1 MSINQIQCRAEV
13 SVGGISVETPFV
25 QSFNVRK
32 QRGQPGTFDASLKV
46 LGSSVGGAAA
56 GGDVKIYG
64 QGKLIFTGI
73 CRQAKISPCF
83 DDPAYVIL
91 SISGA
96 DALSLLYGKKY
107 TRRCRSVQSTWAGIT
122 GVVREGLRSG
132 KFMFN
137 GQTIF
142 TTTGGTAQSAYDLT
156 GSSRTN
162 PSPPVN
168 KPPGG
173 DSAAGATLSV
183 TIYEDREFGSE

>member
-1 MSINQIQCRAEV
+1 MSINQVKCRAEV
-13 SVGGISVETPFV
+13 VVGGLSVKTPFV

-46 LGSSVGGAAA
+46 LGSSISGSSA

-64 QGKLIFTGI
+64 QGNLIFTGI

-96 DALSLLYGKKY
+96 DALSQLYGKKY
-107 TRRCRSVQSTWAGIT
+107 TRRCRSTQATWAGIT

-132 KFMFN
+132 KFMYN
-137 GQTIF
+137 GQKLF
-142 TTTGGTAQSAYDLT
+142 TTVGGGPQSEYDFT
-156 GSSRTN
+156 GSSRTSPT
-162 PSPPVN
+162 PSV
-168 KPPGG
+168 KPTTGTASGG
-173 DSAAGATLSV
+173 VPIAV
-183 TIYEDREFGSE
+183 TIVEDQTFSSK